1 MRERAIQEV
10 TAVDAQGARLL
21 AARIR
26 AGVRV
31 GSRIEVVGGTH
42 EQLRPGDRGVVRD
55 IVESGDVLV
64 SWERGFALAIDPV
77 ETRIAAA

>member
-1 MRERAIQEV
+1 MREGAIQEV
-10 TAVDAQGARLL
+10 SAVDAQGARLL

-31 GSRIEVVGGTH
+31 GSRIEVVGGAH

-55 IVESGDVLV
+55 IVETGDVLV
-64 SWERGFALAIDPV
+64 SWERGFALAIDPA